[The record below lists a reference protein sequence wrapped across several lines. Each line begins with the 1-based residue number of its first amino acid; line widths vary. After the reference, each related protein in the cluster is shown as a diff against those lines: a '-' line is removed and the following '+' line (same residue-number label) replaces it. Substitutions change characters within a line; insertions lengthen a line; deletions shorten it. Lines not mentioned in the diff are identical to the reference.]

1 MDLLNFNTLGNRIGY
16 GLSNLTL
23 KKITIEVVSAQGQV
37 ADAAFKLNDL
47 VQQGLVKS
55 FSVSSAEDG
64 GMAVELLFAETAP
77 TQDGQ
82 YSQDD
87 EEAPVQLPLS

>member
-1 MDLLNFNTLGNRIGY
+1 MDLLNFNTLGNCIGY

-23 KKITIEVVSAQGQV
+23 KKITIEVVSAQGQA

-47 VQQGLVKS
+47 LQQGLVKT
-55 FSVSSAEDG
+55 FSVTSEENGVMSVE
-64 GMAVELLFAETAP
+64 AVFAETAP
-77 TQDGQ
+77 VQDGQ